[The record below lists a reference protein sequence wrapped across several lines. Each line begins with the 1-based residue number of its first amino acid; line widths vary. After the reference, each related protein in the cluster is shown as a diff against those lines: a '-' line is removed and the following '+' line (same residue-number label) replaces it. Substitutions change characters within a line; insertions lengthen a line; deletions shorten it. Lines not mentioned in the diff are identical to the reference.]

1 MSCCLIDWLIG
12 RCSTLAVFRSLY
24 RGVRILLLFETHF
37 LVANLIEK
45 ILFLF
50 TQNYC
55 ILENSKPFAN
65 QVSCVIF
72 QEDAGFQ
79 IHTFVCTCILK
90 KVQSVTCDNPGR
102 WFSPGTPVS
111 STNKTDYHD
120 ITEILLKV
128 ALNTIKPNHQ
138 SKKCTVTPINFFK
151 QKYMPYIFYLSK
163 VKIKDVSIYPKIK
176 TRKYHCVLS
185 HR

>member
-1 MSCCLIDWLIG
+1 MSCCLIDWLIVM
-12 RCSTLAVFRSLY
+12 CSTLAVFRSLY

-72 QEDAGFQ
+72 
-79 IHTFVCTCILK
+79 
-90 KVQSVTCDNPGR
+90 
-102 WFSPGTPVS
+102 
-111 STNKTDYHD
+111 
-120 ITEILLKV
+120 
-128 ALNTIKPNHQ
+128 
-138 SKKCTVTPINFFK
+138 
-151 QKYMPYIFYLSK
+151 
-163 VKIKDVSIYPKIK
+163 
-176 TRKYHCVLS
+176 
-185 HR
+185 